1 MACANK
7 GEGMTGSRRGSILRF
22 PTTWLG
28 KVALSFAAAFLVFLV
43 LMAMLAAA
51 GQLGGERQID
61 HFWLAIMGALAL
73 GTGMAAGVT
82 ALLAAVRHG
91 ERSVLVFMVIA
102 LGAMVTLLAIGVIA
116 TPP

>member
-1 MACANK
+1 MVCVIK

-28 KVALSFAAAFLVFLV
+28 KVALSFAAAFLALLV
-43 LMAMLAAA
+43 LMAILSAA
-51 GQLGGERQID
+51 GQWGGEHLTD
-61 HFWLAIMGALAL
+61 NLWLAITGALAL

-82 ALLAAVRHG
+82 ALLAVVRHG
-91 ERSVLVFMVIA
+91 ELSVLVFMVIA